1 MSKKGYTSNI
11 NSKGVPYMND
21 LVILH
26 LSDLHIDNGGHIYS
40 RLHSALLNDI
50 KTQMRLVPD
59 NRLVIVVTGDIVN
72 KGDPKAISNA
82 KKFFHKLKEITE
94 KKLRAIYIVPG
105 NHDKKRTQSNAILVP
120 AYRGLL
126 NNSSESL
133 FDEKFQKFLWPLQL
147 ETYEESGYNELIQYI
162 YNELFQL
169 PDIEKLAKNTFGVHV
184 LEIEDKKFC
193 FIMLNT
199 AWSCYDDNDNRK
211 LILGRFQLDEL
222 EVQMRDTVENY
233 DTDPASMTFVM
244 GHHPI
249 ECLYGTEQDALFSHM
264 VSYTNMC
271 ANVYLCGHTHD
282 RKVINWSNNRHAMY
296 TLMTGFGWP
305 EDPSDHVRE
314 HYYSMYV
321 FNTDLNSMDIYVRRT
336 NDGSGFIP
344 DLSIYTGS
352 EGAGFDKLVRPIR
365 FEEAQGAIELSAA
378 NNVSSKTIYASSAF
392 LKYSKYYQDKL
403 REISLDAFDIIE
415 TYKNDFFENLTIDGV
430 SSTLDSS
437 EIDDL
442 ILTFM
447 RTPEALSSFT
457 GNQQEVLKQI
467 MKRNSVLIY
476 ETFQGF
482 IQWICQKFHRSLVE
496 EINEGQI
503 VRFHFRYLNDKNTYT
518 YSTLC
523 SSFSVYDE
531 NDENANQ
538 PTDIRFGDL
547 LEAAF
552 NSPHSGTLIYSV
564 NKDKCKNKLNAKWH
578 DFVTAIPRFSENVYS
593 RRVNNQATKSFPL
606 ITFGVTINNSEHER
620 LLHCMDFYDIDKY
633 ISSLLQRY
641 TNVFMLN
648 IDEFLTWLKN
658 EDRQEER

>member
-1 MSKKGYTSNI
+1 
-11 NSKGVPYMND
+11 MND

-26 LSDLHIDNGGHIYS
+26 LSDLHIDSGGHIYS

-50 KTQMRLVPD
+50 KAQMRFVPD
-59 NRLVIVVTGDIVN
+59 DRLVIVVTGDIIN
-72 KGDPKAISNA
+72 KGDQKAISNA
-82 KKFFHKLKEITE
+82 KKFFTKLKEITE
-94 KKLRAIYIVPG
+94 SKVKAIYIVPG
-105 NHDKKRTQSNAILVP
+105 NHDKKRTQANAILVP

-126 NNSSESL
+126 NNSSERL
-133 FDEKFQKFLWPLQL
+133 FDEQFQKFLWPLQMD
-147 ETYEESGYNELIQYI
+147 TYEESGYNELIQYI
-162 YNELFQL
+162 YTELFQL
-169 PDIEKLAKNTFGVHV
+169 PEIEKLVKNTFGVHV
-184 LEIEDKKFC
+184 LDIEDKKFC

-199 AWSCYDDNDNRK
+199 AWSCYDENDNRR
-211 LILGRFQLDEL
+211 LILGKFQLDEL
-222 EVQMRDTVENY
+222 DMQMRNTVENY

-249 ECLYGTEQDALFSHM
+249 ECLYGTEQDELFSHM

-271 ANVYLCGHTHD
+271 ANAYLCGHTHD

-305 EDPSDHVRE
+305 EEPSDHVRE
-314 HYYSMYV
+314 HFYSIYM
-321 FNTDLNSMDIYVRRT
+321 FNMDLNSMDIYVRRT

-352 EGAGFDKLVRPIR
+352 EGVGFDKLVRPIR

-378 NNVSSKTIYASSAF
+378 NNAYSKTVYASSAF

-403 REISLDAFDIIE
+403 HEISLDAVDMIE
-415 TYKNDFFENLTIDGV
+415 TYKSDFFENLTMDGIE
-430 SSTLDSS
+430 SSLEPS

-447 RTPEALSSFT
+447 KTPESLSNFLES
-457 GNQQEVLKQI
+457 QQDLIKRV

-496 EINEGQI
+496 EVHEGQI

-531 NDENANQ
+531 NDEHDNQ
-538 PTDIRFGDL
+538 PTDMRFGDL

-552 NSPHSGTLIYSV
+552 VSTHSGTLIYSV
-564 NKDKCKNKLNAKWH
+564 NKDKCKNKLNEKWR
-578 DFVTAIPRFSENVYS
+578 DFITAIPKFDANVYS
-593 RRVNNQATKSFPL
+593 RRVNNQTTKRFPL
-606 ITFGVTINNSEHER
+606 ITFGVTINSNEHER
-620 LLHCMDFYDIDKY
+620 LLHCMDFYDIDEY
-633 ISSLLQRY
+633 ISSLLRRY

-648 IDEFLTWLKN
+648 IDEFLIWLKN
-658 EDRQEER
+658 EDRQEEH